1 MNRRNTMKVTL
12 ALGSALLLGTVNGGR
27 IDLVTDRSNIP
38 WNGYLSDSSDPTE
51 LTPCGGYLYFQG
63 LKSASYGFYDPVLYR
78 YDGTVVTGGFGSDPS
93 SIEEVAEGE
102 HRYLTCF
109 NNELYYFKEPGS
121 DSSATWQLAKFDGK
135 ETVLFDTEDDYDTHR

>member
-1 MNRRNTMKVTL
+1 MRNAL

-27 IDLVTDRSNIP
+27 IDLVADRSNIHS
-38 WNGYLSDSSDPTE
+38 NGFLSDSSDPTE

-63 LKSASYGFYDPVLYR
+63 MKSGWGGFGDPLLYR
-78 YDGTVVTGGFGSDPS
+78 YDGTVVNGGFDSDPS

-109 NNELYYFKEPGS
+109 KNELYYFKKTDTGTFS
-121 DSSATWQLAKFDGK
+121 GIWQFAKFDGQ
-135 ETVLFDTEDDYDTHR
+135 ETILYDTEDDYDMHR